1 MTASGMLPCADG
13 TCLSSDLFC
22 NGVADCNSSTT
33 IFTDELCDFDNLLCP
48 QSQFKVNIS
57 NFSDIKLGAHKF
69 HEFSDNPPLFDNFLN
84 K

>member
-1 MTASGMLPCADG
+1 MLPCADG

-57 NFSDIKLGAHKF
+57 NFSDIKSVLINF
-69 HEFSDNPPLFDNFLN
+69 MSFLTILLFLTIF
-84 K
+84 